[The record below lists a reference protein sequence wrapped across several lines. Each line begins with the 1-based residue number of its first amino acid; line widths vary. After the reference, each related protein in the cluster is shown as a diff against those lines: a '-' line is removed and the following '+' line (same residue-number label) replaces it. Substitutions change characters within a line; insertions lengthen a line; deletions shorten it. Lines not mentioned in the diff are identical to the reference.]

1 MHKEVSMK
9 RNHFY
14 VNLKL
19 LANSLLAVLTVAATT
34 IPLFLIGRNTL
45 GESVI
50 ALLYLVPVAW
60 SANKWGQLPGISA
73 ALAAALA
80 FDFLFIPPFYT
91 FAVARLEGWLVL
103 AIFLGVA
110 ILVVGRIQD
119 SLSKA
124 REAIFMYELSS
135 ALAGL
140 RTQDAVAHTVA
151 RQIQQLFQASLVNV
165 IFYSDNRSLGIVASE
180 PGDGKGNDRPDRV
193 LPLLNSWGLVGEI
206 QIWRGA
212 FLDLPSEDGRLLQNF
227 ASQTARA
234 LERTQQSETE
244 KRMDDLALKAST
256 K

>member
-1 MHKEVSMK
+1 MK
-9 RNHFY
+9 RNRFSFTP
-14 VNLKL
+14 KL
-19 LANSLLAVLTVAATT
+19 LPNSLLAVLMVTGTTVLLV
-34 IPLFLIGRNTL
+34 LFGRDTL
-45 GESVI
+45 GEAVI

-73 ALAAALA
+73 ALTAALA

-124 REAIFMYELSS
+124 HEAVFMYELSS
-135 ALAGL
+135 ALTGL
-140 RTQDAVAHTVA
+140 RTQEAVAHTVA
-151 RQIQQLFQASLVNV
+151 KQLRQLFQASLVNV
-165 IFYSDNRSLGIVASE
+165 IFYPENRSLSIVASE
-180 PGDGKGNDRPDRV
+180 PSDGLGKDRPDRV

-212 FLDLPSEDGRLLQNF
+212 IVDLPSDDSRLLQNF
-227 ASQTARA
+227 AAQTARA
-234 LERTQQSETE
+234 LERTQQAESEKYINGLT
-244 KRMDDLALKAST
+244 LKAST

>member
-1 MHKEVSMK
+1 MK
-9 RNHFY
+9 RTRFSFTP
-14 VNLKL
+14 KL
-19 LANSLLAVLTVAATT
+19 LTNSLLAVLMVTVTT
-34 IPLFLIGRNTL
+34 VLLVLFGRATL
-45 GESVI
+45 GEAVI

-73 ALAAALA
+73 AITAALA

-91 FAVARLEGWLVL
+91 FAIARLEGWLVL

-110 ILVVGRIQD
+110 ILVVGRIQN

-124 REAIFMYELSS
+124 HEAVFMYELSS
-135 ALAGL
+135 ALTGL
-140 RTQDAVAHTVA
+140 RTQEAVAHTVA
-151 RQIQQLFQASLVNV
+151 KQLRQLFQASLVNV
-165 IFYSDNRSLGIVASE
+165 IFYPENRSLSIVASE
-180 PGDGKGNDRPDRV
+180 PSDGLGKDRPDRV

-212 FLDLPSEDGRLLQNF
+212 IVDLPSDDGRLLQNF

-234 LERTQQSETE
+234 LERTQQAESEKYINGLTP
-244 KRMDDLALKAST
+244 KAST

>member
-1 MHKEVSMK
+1 MK
-9 RNHFY
+9 RNRFSFTP
-14 VNLKL
+14 KL
-19 LANSLLAVLTVAATT
+19 LTNSLLAVLMVMATT
-34 IPLFLIGRNTL
+34 VLLVLFGRDTL
-45 GESVI
+45 GEAVI

-73 ALAAALA
+73 ALTAALA

-119 SLSKA
+119 SLAKA
-124 REAIFMYELSS
+124 REAVFMYELSS
-135 ALAGL
+135 ALTGL
-140 RTQDAVAHTVA
+140 RTQEAVAHTVA
-151 RQIQQLFQASLVNV
+151 KQLQQLFQASLVNV
-165 IFYSDNRSLGIVASE
+165 IFYPDNRSLSSVVSE
-180 PGDGKGNDRPDRV
+180 PSDGMGKDRPDRV

-206 QIWRGA
+206 QIWRGVYV
-212 FLDLPSEDGRLLQNF
+212 DLPSEDSRLLQNF

-234 LERTQQSETE
+234 LERTQQAEIE
-244 KRMDDLALKAST
+244 KHINGLTPKAST

>member
-1 MHKEVSMK
+1 MK
-9 RNHFY
+9 RSRFSFTP
-14 VNLKL
+14 KL
-19 LANSLLAVLTVAATT
+19 LTNSLLAVLTVTATT
-34 IPLFLIGRNTL
+34 IPLFLIGRDTL

-73 ALAAALA
+73 ALTAALA
-80 FDFLFIPPFYT
+80 FDFLFIPPLYT

-124 REAIFMYELSS
+124 REAVFMYELSS
-135 ALAGL
+135 ALTGL
-140 RTQDAVAHTVA
+140 HTPEAVAHTVA
-151 RQIQQLFQASLVNV
+151 RQLQQLFQAALVNV
-165 IFYSDNRSLGIVASE
+165 IFYSEDRSPSTVASE
-180 PGDGKGNDRPDRV
+180 PGDGMGKDRPDRV
-193 LPLLNSWGLVGEI
+193 LPILNSWGLAGEI

-212 FLDLPSEDGRLLQNF
+212 YVDLPSEDGRLLQDF
-227 ASQTARA
+227 VSQTARA
-234 LERTQQSETE
+234 LERTRPAGTE
-244 KRMDDLALKAST
+244 KHNHDLTSKALPGKEI

>member
-1 MHKEVSMK
+1 MK
-9 RNHFY
+9 RNRFSFTP
-14 VNLKL
+14 KL
-19 LANSLLAVLTVAATT
+19 LTNSLLAVLTVAATT
-34 IPLFLIGRNTL
+34 IPLFLIGRDTL
-45 GESVI
+45 GEAVI

-73 ALAAALA
+73 ALTAALA

-119 SLSKA
+119 SLTKA
-124 REAIFMYELSS
+124 REAVFMYELSS
-135 ALAGL
+135 ALTGL
-140 RTQDAVAHTVA
+140 RTQEAVAHTVA
-151 RQIQQLFQASLVNV
+151 KQLQQLFQASLVNV
-165 IFYSDNRSLGIVASE
+165 IFYPDNRSLSNVVSE
-180 PGDGKGNDRPDRV
+180 PSDGMGKDRPDRV

-206 QIWRGA
+206 QIWRDA
-212 FLDLPSEDGRLLQNF
+212 SMDLPSEDSRLLQNF

-234 LERTQQSETE
+234 LERTQQAETE
-244 KRMDDLALKAST
+244 KHINDLTPKASP